1 MKTARGNYPNG
12 SIKHR
17 RFAIRPRLAYFPR
30 VRSPLRG
37 LYQPPRRLS
46 LGLHLRRALQR
57 PTWPPRGRR
66 RKAPNVAG
74 AGWRFAPEKSRLRGD
89 EYRPRARARA
99 CVHDAL
105 PSQNYG
111 QRRLN
116 LSAPNADRNY
126 RSFTL
131 ETGGEILNGNRCGVP
146 EVVICWLGCGKS
158 YYCSRKW

>member
-116 LSAPNADRNY
+116 LSAPNADRSKLPFLHAGDWRRNFKWEQMW
-126 RSFTL
+126 SAW
-131 ETGGEILNGNRCGVP
+131 G
-146 EVVICWLGCGKS
+146 S
-158 YYCSRKW
+158 YLLIRLWEKLLL